1 MCVPHRIVYV
11 AHIILLSNVIPMKS
25 IKIKLKRHL
34 HVERKKER
42 KKEKKESHGKIA
54 NCEQQ
59 FSVTAET
66 GSHVP
71 LS

>member
-1 MCVPHRIVYV
+1 M
-11 AHIILLSNVIPMKS
+11 
-25 IKIKLKRHL
+25 KRHL
-34 HVERKKER
+34 HVREKEKERKKER
-42 KKEKKESHGKIA
+42 KDERKEERKEERKKEKEEKKEDHGKIA
-54 NCEQQ
+54 TCEQQ